1 MLEAIKIYFFPCFI
15 TVFTVIYLQS
25 KIINQKFEWNF
36 LNCIALFLL
45 MAFCLLNYM
54 FVGSF
59 IRFLTTTILLSF
71 FSIFIFKIKLYKSFI
86 VVFLEQLLLFISE
99 FFYMFVFSLFSINL
113 LEISQSNFIF
123 LISINLVISLTAIF
137 MYDLSFIKGPIQKIL
152 KMLDSLNKGYTYL
165 VLLIFVVSLN
175 FFLTSNYITKN
186 NITILF
192 INTIFIII
200 YSIIFIIFIREKNR
214 NILYANENKLLLSS
228 LNEYEKMLDYQ
239 RINNHE
245 NKNQLLVIKSMM
257 EKNNKN
263 VIEYINEII
272 KEKREDDEIIYN
284 NAKRIPSGGLQG
296 LIYQKMLLMKENNI
310 NSILNISKQ
319 VRKINFSDI
328 SPKMNYDI
336 CRIVGIIIDNA
347 IEETS
352 KIDEKNKEIMISMY
366 NDEYFIIEVSN
377 RFKSNIDLNNIYKKG
392 YTTKGKNHGYGLSLL
407 KKIVDNNS
415 RISNEI
421 SITNNIF
428 TQMIKIKM

>member
-366 NDEYFIIEVSN
+366 TDEYFIIEVSN

>member
-1 MLEAIKIYFFPCFI
+1 MLETIKIYFFPCFI

-319 VRKINFSDI
+319 V
-328 SPKMNYDI
+328 
-336 CRIVGIIIDNA
+336 
-347 IEETS
+347 
-352 KIDEKNKEIMISMY
+352 
-366 NDEYFIIEVSN
+366 
-377 RFKSNIDLNNIYKKG
+377 
-392 YTTKGKNHGYGLSLL
+392 
-407 KKIVDNNS
+407 
-415 RISNEI
+415 
-421 SITNNIF
+421 
-428 TQMIKIKM
+428 